1 MQGHVALYRT
11 WRPSTF
17 DDMVGQSH
25 IVTTLTNAL
34 RENRLSHA
42 YLFSGPRG
50 TGKTTAAK
58 ILAKAVNCEK
68 GPTADPCNTCDA
80 CVRIMAG
87 SVMDVLEIDAASNR
101 GVEEIREIRDKVK
114 YAPSEVRKK
123 VYIIDEVHMLTTEA
137 FNALL
142 KTLEEPPA
150 HVMFI
155 LATTEAHKIP
165 ATIQSRCQRFDFRRV
180 ALEDQIARISYI
192 CTQENLQVDADA
204 IRELARISDGGMR
217 DALSLLDQA
226 ASFAQ
231 GSITLEDVYAITGGV
246 AIEQF
251 VALATAIGNAD
262 VADALGQVDR
272 LLMQGKT
279 ADRVLDGLGQFYRES
294 LMVKMM
300 AKDAEPIQRLSHVDV
315 LAQYAQGVTEA
326 QLFRW
331 LDVIQKYMYELR
343 QAVQPRPILEIAVMR
358 CCVSQPTVQAASVAT
373 ATPTVAA
380 ASQAPAAPVAAPR
393 PAAAPAPGPSP
404 MASLA
409 PAPVAPPT
417 PASKPIGAPAAS
429 GAGIAKTSMP
439 IEPFARERDS
449 AWTHE
454 VRGNW
459 SKLLDRMSST
469 LVSLK
474 AWLING
480 QVVSAI
486 DGAVLVAFKHTLHRD
501 TTEKDGNKQRIEEQ
515 IAEVFGQP
523 LRLVTIML
531 PEWEKLTVTS
541 KVEAP
546 AEELVLV
553 ADDAES
559 GAKPEWIEEA
569 INLFGEDLVKIEDDK
584 EGTN

>member
-1 MQGHVALYRT
+1 
-11 WRPSTF
+11 
-17 DDMVGQSH
+17 MVGQSH

-58 ILAKAVNCEK
+58 ILAKAVNCEQ
-68 GPTADPCNTCDA
+68 GPTAEPCNTCDA
-80 CVRIMAG
+80 CVRVMAG
-87 SVMDVLEIDAASNR
+87 AVMDVLEIDAASNR

-180 ALEDQIARISYI
+180 ALDDQIARISYI
-192 CTQENLQVDADA
+192 CSQENLQVDADA
-204 IRELARISDGGMR
+204 VRELARISDGGMR

-231 GSITLEDVYAITGGV
+231 GTITLKDVYAITGGV

-251 VALATAIGNAD
+251 VALATAIGKAD

-358 CCVSQPTVQAASVAT
+358 CCVSEPTVQAAPVAV
-373 ATPTVAA
+373 ATPTVTAA
-380 ASQAPAAPVAAPR
+380 ASQAPAAPVAMPQ

-404 MASLA
+404 VAS
-409 PAPVAPPT
+409 PPVAPVAPAV
-417 PASKPIGAPAAS
+417 PAAKPMGAPAS
-429 GAGIAKTSMP
+429 GVSIAKTSMP
-439 IEPFARERDS
+439 IEPFVRERDS

-454 VRGNW
+454 VKANW
-459 SKLLDRMSST
+459 AKLLERMSST

-480 QVVSAI
+480 QVVAAV
-486 DGAVLVAFKHTLHRD
+486 DGAVLVAFKHSLHRD

-515 IAEVFGQP
+515 IAEVYGQP

-531 PEWEKLTVTS
+531 PDWEKWTAT
-541 KVEAP
+541 KVEQP
-546 AEELVLV
+546 PEELVLV
-553 ADDAES
+553 ADDEDDGKKA
-559 GAKPEWIEEA
+559 EWIEEA
-569 INLFGEDLVKIEDDK
+569 INLFGEDLVKIEDD
-584 EGTN
+584 NN

>member
-1 MQGHVALYRT
+1 
-11 WRPSTF
+11 
-17 DDMVGQSH
+17 
-25 IVTTLTNAL
+25 
-34 RENRLSHA
+34 
-42 YLFSGPRG
+42 
-50 TGKTTAAK
+50 
-58 ILAKAVNCEK
+58 
-68 GPTADPCNTCDA
+68 
-80 CVRIMAG
+80 MAG

-114 YAPSEVRKK
+114 YAPSEVRMK

-180 ALEDQIARISYI
+180 ALDDQIARITYI
-192 CTQENLQVDADA
+192 CEQENLQVDADA
-204 IRELARISDGGMR
+204 VRELARISDGGMR

-226 ASFAQ
+226 ASYTQ
-231 GSITLEDVYAITGGV
+231 GSISLEDVYAITGGV

-251 VALATAIGNAD
+251 AALAGSIGKAD

-358 CCVSQPTVQAASVAT
+358 CCVSEPTVQVAPV
-373 ATPTVAA
+373 AVAPTVAA
-380 ASQAPAAPVAAPR
+380 ESPAPAAPVAPPR
-393 PAAAPAPGPSP
+393 PAAAPAPGPAPAASP
-404 MASLA
+404 SF
-409 PAPVAPPT
+409 APVAPAT
-417 PASKPIGAPAAS
+417 PAAKPVGAAAS
-429 GAGIAKTSMP
+429 IAKTSMP
-439 IEPFARERDS
+439 IEPFVRERDS

-454 VRGNW
+454 VKTNW
-459 SKLLDRMSST
+459 AKLLERMSST

-480 QVVSAI
+480 QVVAAV

-531 PEWEKLTVTS
+531 PEWEKLTATK
-541 KVEAP
+541 KVEQAP
-546 AEELVLV
+546 EELVLV
-553 ADDAES
+553 ADDEEDGKKA
-559 GAKPEWIEEA
+559 EWIEEA

-584 EGTN
+584 N

>member
-1 MQGHVALYRT
+1 
-11 WRPSTF
+11 
-17 DDMVGQSH
+17 MVGQSH

-58 ILAKAVNCEK
+58 ILAKAVNCEQ
-68 GPTADPCNTCDA
+68 GPTAEPCNTCDA

-180 ALEDQIARISYI
+180 ALDDQIARISYI
-192 CTQENLQVDADA
+192 CSQENLQVDAEA
-204 IRELARISDGGMR
+204 VRELARISDGGMR

-251 VALATAIGNAD
+251 VALATAIGKAD

-358 CCVSQPTVQAASVAT
+358 CCVSEPTVQAAPVAV

-380 ASQAPAAPVAAPR
+380 ASPSPAAPVATPQ

-404 MASLA
+404 VAS
-409 PAPVAPPT
+409 PPVAPAA
-417 PASKPIGAPAAS
+417 PAVPAAKPMGAPAS
-429 GAGIAKTSMP
+429 GVSIAKTSMP
-439 IEPFARERDS
+439 IEPFVRERDS

-454 VRGNW
+454 VKANW
-459 SKLLDRMSST
+459 AKLLERMSST

-480 QVVSAI
+480 QVVAAV
-486 DGAVLVAFKHTLHRD
+486 DGAVLVAFKHSLHRD

-515 IAEVFGQP
+515 IAEVYGQP

-531 PEWEKLTVTS
+531 PDWEKWTAT
-541 KVEAP
+541 KVEQP
-546 AEELVLV
+546 PEELVLV
-553 ADDAES
+553 ADDEDDGKKA
-559 GAKPEWIEEA
+559 EWIEEA
-569 INLFGEDLVKIEDDK
+569 INLFGEDLVKIEDD
-584 EGTN
+584 NN